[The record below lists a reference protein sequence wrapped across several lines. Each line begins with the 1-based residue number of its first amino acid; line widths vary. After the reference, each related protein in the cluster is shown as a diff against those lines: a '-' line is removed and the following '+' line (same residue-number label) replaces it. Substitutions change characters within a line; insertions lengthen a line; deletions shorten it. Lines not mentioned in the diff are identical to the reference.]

1 MPGGLNYD
9 TRSYPHQKITN
20 MQPARIILI
29 GIIVHQLFVSCDNS
43 EKASLVTGAPASSMS
58 LPVSDAAPLP
68 AQQLVNGAG
77 SNAVT
82 LNPKHGE
89 PGHRCDI
96 AVGAPLN
103 SAAGA
108 QPIQPA
114 AANPAPVIGTGS
126 NSLLSLPN
134 LPSNGGSAGS
144 AGNVALN
151 PKHGE
156 PGHRCDI
163 QVGAPINSAPA
174 TAGVQNP
181 VSSPATVVPSLNQ
194 NTAGNVKLNPK
205 HGEPGHRCDIQVGA
219 PLNSKP
225 NTVSQPAPTVSSNA
239 PLGAAAIPALQ
250 LPNTGANA
258 SGKVNPKHGEPG
270 HRCDIAVGAP
280 LN

>member
-1 MPGGLNYD
+1 
-9 TRSYPHQKITN
+9 
-20 MQPARIILI
+20 MQPSRIILI
-29 GIIVHQLFVSCDNS
+29 GIIVHQLFVSCDNG
-43 EKASLVTGAPASSMS
+43 EKASLVTGAPADNLS
-58 LPVSDAAPLP
+58 LPVSDAAPVP
-68 AQQLVNGAG
+68 AQQLVSGAAG
-77 SNAVT
+77 NAVT

-103 SAAGA
+103 SASGV
-108 QPIQPA
+108 QPIQQVT
-114 AANPAPVIGTGS
+114 ANPAPTLGTGS

-134 LPSNGGSAGS
+134 LPANGGTPAS

-163 QVGAPINSAPA
+163 QVGAPLNSAPA
-174 TAGVQNP
+174 TAAVQSP
-181 VSSPATVVPSLNQ
+181 VTSPAAVIPAVNQ
-194 NTAGNVKLNPK
+194 NAGGNVKLNPK

-225 NTVSQPAPTVSSNA
+225 NAVSQPAPTVSSTT

-250 LPNTGANA
+250 LPNTGAGA

>member
-1 MPGGLNYD
+1 
-9 TRSYPHQKITN
+9 

-29 GIIVHQLFVSCDNS
+29 GIIVHQLFVSCDNG
-43 EKASLVTGAPASSMS
+43 EKASLVTGAPAGNLSA
-58 LPVSDAAPLP
+58 PVSDAAPLP
-68 AQQLVNGAG
+68 AQQLVTGAG
-77 SNAVT
+77 SSAVT

-108 QPIQPA
+108 QPVIQQ
-114 AANPAPVIGTGS
+114 AANPTPVIGTGS

-134 LPSNGGSAGS
+134 LPANGGSSPAT
-144 AGNVALN
+144 GNVALN

-163 QVGAPINSAPA
+163 QVGAPLNSTPA
-174 TAGVQNP
+174 TAAVQSP
-181 VSSPATVVPSLNQ
+181 VNSPAAVIPALNQ
-194 NTAGNVKLNPK
+194 NAGGNVKLNPK

-225 NTVSQPAPTVSSNA
+225 NTVSQPAPTVSATA

-250 LPNTGANA
+250 LPNTGAGA

>member
-1 MPGGLNYD
+1 
-9 TRSYPHQKITN
+9 

-29 GIIVHQLFVSCDNS
+29 SIIVHQLFVSCDNG
-43 EKASLVTGAPASSMS
+43 EKASLVTGAPAGNLST
-58 LPVSDAAPLP
+58 PVSEAAPLP
-68 AQQLVNGAG
+68 AQQLVSGTG
-77 SNAVT
+77 SNVVT

-103 SAAGA
+103 SASG
-108 QPIQPA
+108 IQPVSQPVSA
-114 AANPAPVIGTGS
+114 SATPAIGTGS
-126 NSLLSLPN
+126 NALLSLPN
-134 LPSNGGSAGS
+134 LPVNGGSAPTN
-144 AGNVALN
+144 GNVALN

-163 QVGAPINSAPA
+163 QVGAPLNSAPA
-174 TAGVQNP
+174 TAAVQSAA
-181 VSSPATVVPSLNQ
+181 SSPAAVIPALNQ
-194 NTAGNVKLNPK
+194 TAGGNVKLNPK

-225 NTVSQPAPTVSSNA
+225 NTVSQPAPTVSSTA
-239 PLGAAAIPALQ
+239 PIGAAAIPALQ
-250 LPNTGANA
+250 LPNTGA
-258 SGKVNPKHGEPG
+258 STGGKVNPKHGEPG